1 MGELYHY
8 GRKGMKWGQRL
19 YQNKDGSL
27 TALGRLRYRK
37 NQKSTDRKRK
47 AALEKARKAKSAKKQ
62 EELSVEEQRK
72 KLLKSTDADLLYK
85 NRKLLTTAE
94 INERLNR
101 IDTERR
107 LSEVAAKDKKT
118 GMDRVN
124 SLIKTYRKVDEIYQL
139 TQTPLGKAIA
149 KKLGLGGDEG
159 GKSPNLDKIWKN
171 LDNTSDEALN
181 KAIKRA
187 NSEKAFKKLLDE
199 QNDRKREEAQ
209 RQVDAYNQKL
219 KDDIQREIEAYTRSE
234 RSRNSTYRQAGEAIV
249 DRVFKSERVSNVVND
264 DSISKGSSYISG
276 LLDAPVERLGLPAP
290 QLALPAPQLALP
302 APSDDKKK

>member
-8 GRKGMKWGQRL
+8 GRRGMKWGQRL

-27 TALGRLRYRK
+27 TALGRIRYRQH
-37 NQKSTDRKRK
+37 QKSVAKKRNT
-47 AALEKARKAKSAKKQ
+47 ALKKARKARATKKQ
-62 EELSVEEQRK
+62 EELTVEEQRA
-72 KLLKSTDADLLYK
+72 KLLKSTDADFLYK
-85 NRKLLTTAE
+85 NRKLLTAAE

-101 IDTERR
+101 IDAERR
-107 LSEVAAKDKKT
+107 LSEVADKNKKAVI
-118 GMDRVN
+118 DRVDKV
-124 SLIKTYRKVDEIYQL
+124 IKWTKKVDEFYQL
-139 TQTPLGKAIA
+139 KNLPMIKAIGKAIG
-149 KKLGLGGDEG
+149 LGGDEGGDEG

-199 QNDRKREEAQ
+199 QHERQSQEAQ
-209 RQVDAYNQKL
+209 KKVDEYNQRL
-219 KDDIQREIEAYTRSE
+219 RDDIQREVENYVRREQT
-234 RSRNSTYRQAGEAIV
+234 RNSTYRQVGENIV

-264 DSISKGSSYISG
+264 DSVSKGRSHISG
-276 LLDAPVERLGLPAP
+276 LLDDPVKR
-290 QLALPAPQLALP
+290 LALP

>member
-1 MGELYHY
+1 MGEMNELYHY

-27 TALGRLRYRK
+27 TALGRIRYRQH
-37 NQKSTDRKRK
+37 QKSVAKKRNS
-47 AALEKARKAKSAKKQ
+47 ALKKARKARATKKQ
-62 EELSVEEQRK
+62 EELTVEEQRA
-72 KLLKSTDADLLYK
+72 KLLKSTDADFLYK
-85 NRKLLTTAE
+85 NRKLLTAAE

-124 SLIKTYRKVDEIYQL
+124 SLIKIYRKADEIYQL

-149 KKLGLGGDEG
+149 KKLGFGSGDEG
-159 GKSPNLDKIWKN
+159 GKSPNLDEMRKN
-171 LDNTSDEALN
+171 MDRTSDEDLN

-199 QNDRKREEAQ
+199 QHERQNQEAQ
-209 RQVDAYNQKL
+209 KKVDEYNQRL
-219 KDDIQREIEAYTRSE
+219 RDDIQREVENYVRREQT
-234 RSRNSTYRQAGEAIV
+234 RNSTYRQAGENIV

-264 DSISKGSSYISG
+264 DSVSKGRSHISG
-276 LLDAPVERLGLPAP
+276 LLDDPVER
-290 QLALPAPQLALP
+290 LALP

>member
-1 MGELYHY
+1 MGEMNELYHY

-27 TALGRLRYRK
+27 TALGRIRYRQH
-37 NQKSTDRKRK
+37 QKSVAKKRN
-47 AALEKARKAKSAKKQ
+47 AALKKARKARATKKQ
-62 EELSVEEQRK
+62 EELTVEEQRA
-72 KLLKSTDADLLYK
+72 KLLKSTDADFLYK
-85 NRKLLTTAE
+85 NRNLLTAAE

-107 LSEVAAKDKKT
+107 LSEVADKNKKAVI
-118 GMDRVN
+118 DRVDKV
-124 SLIKTYRKVDEIYQL
+124 IKWTKKVDEFYQL
-139 TQTPLGKAIA
+139 KNLPMIKAIGKAI
-149 KKLGLGGDEG
+149 GLGGDEG

-171 LDNTSDEALN
+171 LDNTSDEDLN

-199 QNDRKREEAQ
+199 QHERQSQEAQ
-209 RQVDAYNQKL
+209 KKVDEYNQRL
-219 KDDIQREIEAYTRSE
+219 RDDIQREVENYVRREQT
-234 RSRNSTYRQAGEAIV
+234 RNSTYRQAGENIV

-264 DSISKGSSYISG
+264 DSVSKGRSHISG
-276 LLDAPVERLGLPAP
+276 LLDDPVEH
-290 QLALPAPQLALP
+290 LALP

>member
-8 GRKGMKWGQRL
+8 GRRGMKWGQRL

-27 TALGRLRYRK
+27 TALGRIRYRQH
-37 NQKSTDRKRK
+37 QKSVAKKRN
-47 AALEKARKAKSAKKQ
+47 AALKKARKARATKKQ
-62 EELSVEEQRK
+62 EELTVEEQRA
-72 KLLKSTDADLLYK
+72 KLLKSTDADFLYK

-101 IDTERR
+101 IDAERR
-107 LSEVAAKDKKT
+107 LSEVADKNKKAVI
-118 GMDRVN
+118 DRVDKV
-124 SLIKTYRKVDEIYQL
+124 IKWTKKVDEFYQL
-139 TQTPLGKAIA
+139 KNLPMIKAIGKAI
-149 KKLGLGGDEG
+149 GLGGDEG
-159 GKSPNLDKIWKN
+159 GKSPNLDEIWKN

-199 QNDRKREEAQ
+199 QHERQNQEAQ
-209 RQVDAYNQKL
+209 KKVDEYNQRL
-219 KDDIQREIEAYTRSE
+219 RDDIQREVENYVRREQT
-234 RSRNSTYRQAGEAIV
+234 RNSTYRQAGENIV

-264 DSISKGSSYISG
+264 DSVSKGRSHISG
-276 LLDAPVERLGLPAP
+276 LLDDPVER
-290 QLALPAPQLALP
+290 LALP

>member
-1 MGELYHY
+1 MGETNELYHY

-27 TALGRLRYRK
+27 TALGRIRYRQH
-37 NQKSTDRKRK
+37 QKSVAKKRN
-47 AALEKARKAKSAKKQ
+47 AALKKARKARATKKQ

-171 LDNTSDEALN
+171 LDNTSDEDLN

-199 QNDRKREEAQ
+199 QHERQSQEAQ
-209 RQVDAYNQKL
+209 KKVDEYNQRL
-219 KDDIQREIEAYTRSE
+219 RDDIQREVENYVRREQT
-234 RSRNSTYRQAGEAIV
+234 RNSTYRQAGEAIV

-264 DSISKGSSYISG
+264 DSVSKGRSHISG
-276 LLDAPVERLGLPAP
+276 LLDDPVER
-290 QLALPAPQLALP
+290 LALP